1 MQEAI
6 RKLSGFPATNLSL
19 KSRGFLRQ
27 GYFADIVIFDEKN
40 VTDNATFDTPLKFAD
55 GMEYVFVNGVPVIE
69 KSNHTGTFPGRF
81 IKGPGYKK
89 TTK

>member
-1 MQEAI
+1 
-6 RKLSGFPATNLSL
+6 
-19 KSRGFLRQ
+19 
-27 GYFADIVIFDEKN
+27 
-40 VTDNATFDTPLKFAD
+40 
-55 GMEYVFVNGVPVIE
+55 MEYVFVNGVPVIE